1 MTADQRQLQ
10 DQLDHALEQLMIADT
25 IEAQTRWGIRADQL
39 EAAIEDL
46 NTSLLPE

>member
-10 DQLDHALEQLMIADT
+10 DQLDHAMEQLMIADT
-25 IEAQTRWGIRADQL
+25 LEARTRWGLRADQL